1 MAQEPTTPEAQQTN
15 APVAGVTVTE
25 KEWNLLQTIADNEFS
40 CDGSGWGIPGD
51 WTYANIKRRSFPAVV
66 GSLVKKGILI
76 SSDYEPGQGV
86 ATWLSVSRF
95 HHEESDAED
104 AINGFRFVGIVV
116 PSLNLDFGLPL
127 VDQEKEEREEARP
140 EKPFEAAPSCDEMKS
155 VIANHPDQRFHAV
168 TTPENREAWLT
179 ETARMIY
186 PVIDAVAQSF
196 AKDYRPVPFEDF
208 AFACSITSGGS
219 TQMRKVAGEI
229 AYAEG
234 TGNGKHEVRVAP
246 SQDDSVQVL
255 GVVIHEMIH
264 AFAIGDGHRGDFA
277 RIARFIGLKGKM
289 TATYV
294 EKDAEKGDRL
304 RCVVDSIINIVGEY
318 PHQKVRAPVPRG
330 KRGIGSRMLKI
341 VCTDCDLVMR
351 ASGMQAEKIDRCDCP
366 VPGCVGY
373 IFVDAWWDRADL

>member
-1 MAQEPTTPEAQQTN
+1 MAHEPTTPEAQQMN

-25 KEWNLLQTIADNEFS
+25 KEWNLLQDLAMCEFS
-40 CDGSGWGIPGD
+40 ADGHGYSMPGCY
-51 WTYANIKRRSFPAVV
+51 TYTRFSPRSFSGIVA
-66 GSLVKKGILI
+66 SLVKKGVVI
-76 SSDYEPGQGV
+76 SSEFDQTG
-86 ATWLSVSRF
+86 TWLNVSQF
-95 HHEESDAED
+95 HHEESEAED
-104 AINGFRFVGIVV
+104 AINGYRFVGIVV

-127 VDQEKEEREEARP
+127 VDEEKQEREEARP
-140 EKPFEAAPSCDEMKS
+140 EKPFEAAPSCDEMNALVPLS
-155 VIANHPDQRFHAV
+155 T

-196 AKDYRPVPFEDF
+196 AKDYRPVPFDDF

-229 AYAEG
+229 HYAEG
-234 TGNGKHEVRVAP
+234 TGNGKHEVRIAP

-304 RCVVDSIINIVGEY
+304 RCVVDSIIKIVGEY

-341 VCTDCDLVMR
+341 VCTECDLVMR
-351 ASGMQAEKIDRCDCP
+351 ASSMQAEKIDRCDCP

>member
-15 APVAGVTVTE
+15 APVTGVTVTE
-25 KEWNLLQTIADNEFS
+25 KEWNLLLDLAHSEFS
-40 CDGSGWGIPGD
+40 SDGHGFSMPGHYSY
-51 WTYANIKRRSFPAVV
+51 TRCNPRSFAAIV
-66 GSLVKKGILI
+66 GSLVKKGIVI
-76 SSDYEPGQGV
+76 SSEFDTG
-86 ATWLSVSRF
+86 TWLNVSATY
-95 HHEESDAED
+95 HEESEAED
-104 AINGFRFVGIVV
+104 AINGYRFRGIVV
-116 PSLNLDFGLPL
+116 PSSFLDFGLPL
-127 VDQEKEEREEARP
+127 VDQEKEEREKARP
-140 EKPFEAAPSCDEMKS
+140 EKPFQAAPSCDEMKA
-155 VIANHPDQRFHAV
+155 VIASHPDQRFHAV

-179 ETARMIY
+179 EAGRMIY

-196 AKDYRPVPFEDF
+196 ANDYRPVPFEDF
-208 AFACSITSGGS
+208 AFSCSIPSGGS

-229 AYAEG
+229 EYAAG
-234 TGNGKHEVRVAP
+234 TGNGKHEIRIAP
-246 SQDDSVQVL
+246 SQDDSVQVV
-255 GVVIHEMIH
+255 GIVIHEMIH
-264 AFAIGDGHRGDFA
+264 AFAIGDGHRRDFA

-294 EKDAEKGDRL
+294 EKDDEKGDRL
-304 RCVVDSIINIVGEY
+304 RCVVNSILTTIGEY

-351 ASGMQAEKIDRCDCP
+351 ASATQAEKIDRCDCP

>member
-1 MAQEPTTPEAQQTN
+1 MAQEPTTPEAQQMN

-25 KEWNLLQTIADNEFS
+25 KEWNLLQDLAENEFS
-40 CDGSGWGIPGD
+40 CDGSGWGMPGCY
-51 WTYANIKRRSFPAVV
+51 TYTRFSPRSFSGIVA
-66 GSLVKKGILI
+66 SLVKKGIVI
-76 SSDYEPGQGV
+76 SSEFDETG
-86 ATWLSVSRF
+86 TWLNVSSF

-140 EKPFEAAPSCDEMKS
+140 EKPFEAAPSFPEMDALMPK
-155 VIANHPDQRFHAV
+155 NW

-179 ETARMIY
+179 EAGRMIY

-208 AFACSITSGGS
+208 AFSCSITSGGS

-234 TGNGKHEVRVAP
+234 TGNGKHEIRIAP
-246 SQDDSVQVL
+246 SQDDSVQVV

-294 EKDAEKGDRL
+294 EKDDQKGDRL
-304 RCVVDSIINIVGEY
+304 RCVVNSILTTIGEY